1 MKKAPRMEAK
11 PDAAALSALPPK
23 PKPYKTGISQ
33 GLYLLTTPT
42 GSKLWRL
49 KFYFQRQERT
59 LALGAFPA
67 ISLEQAQEA
76 ASHARQQLTEG
87 IDPCAVR
94 KAERAA
100 RPRAGAGANAFRL
113 VMSTGQALTIE
124 TPRQTLRLTPEQT
137 AAVRAFLLAA
147 DTESNSHAAD

>member
-11 PDAAALSALPPK
+11 PDTAALSALPPK
-23 PKPYKTGISQ
+23 SKPYKTGIGQ

-67 ISLEQAQEA
+67 VSLEQAQEA
-76 ASHARQQLTEG
+76 ASHARQQLAAG
-87 IDPCAVR
+87 IDPCATR

-100 RPRAGAGANAFRL
+100 RPRAGANAFRL
-113 VMSTGQALTIE
+113 AMSMGQALTIE
-124 TPRQTLRLTPEQT
+124 TPRQTLHLTPEQT

-147 DTESNSHAAD
+147 DPESNSHAAD

>member
-23 PKPYKTGISQ
+23 SKPYKTGISQ

-76 ASHARQQLTEG
+76 ASHARQQLAEG

-100 RPRAGAGANAFRL
+100 RPRAGANAFRL
-113 VMSTGQALTIE
+113 AMSTGQALTIE